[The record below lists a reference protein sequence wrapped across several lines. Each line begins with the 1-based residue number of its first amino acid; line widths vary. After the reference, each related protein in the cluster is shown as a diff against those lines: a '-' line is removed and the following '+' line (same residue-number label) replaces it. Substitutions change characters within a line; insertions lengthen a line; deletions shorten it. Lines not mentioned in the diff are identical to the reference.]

1 MAVIVEAA
9 RVLKML
15 RDEFEHDVADVA
27 TGLHPPASL
36 LPDRYTRDALLSDAT
51 MTCLDAEL
59 HWEAW

>member
-27 TGLHPPASL
+27 TGLHHPL
-36 LPDRYTRDALLSDAT
+36 LVCLIATRAT
-51 MTCLDAEL
+51 RS
-59 HWEAW
+59 